1 MCANGEGKSSGLEQ
15 EIIKMNENLRQSKS
29 GSIVL
34 TISQF
39 NKLLQYIE
47 NTEWPA
53 EDNPHPTYEYQGD
66 KVVLHL

>member
-15 EIIKMNENLRQSKS
+15 EIIKMYENLRQSKS

-39 NKLLQYIE
+39 NKLLHHIE
-47 NTEWPA
+47 NTKWDD

>member
-15 EIIKMNENLRQSKS
+15 EIIKMYENLRQRKS

-34 TISQF
+34 TINQF
-39 NKLLQYIE
+39 NKLLHHIE
-47 NTEWPA
+47 NTEWDAENNPQPA
-53 EDNPHPTYEYQGD
+53 YEYQGD

>member
-15 EIIKMNENLRQSKS
+15 EIIKMYENLRQRKS

-34 TISQF
+34 TINQF

-47 NTEWPA
+47 NTEWDA

>member
-15 EIIKMNENLRQSKS
+15 EIIKMYENLRQRKS

-34 TISQF
+34 TINQF
-39 NKLLQYIE
+39 NKLLHYIE
-47 NTEWPA
+47 NTEWHG